1 MIGMDIAKI
10 GCLIHTVRGQRVM
23 LDEDL
28 ARMYGVRTRRL
39 NEQVRRNLARFP
51 EDFMFR
57 LTPKEHE
64 NLKSQIA
71 TSSSSWGGR
80 RKPPLAFTQ
89 EGVAMLS
96 SVLNSE
102 RAIRVNI
109 EIMRAFVSLRR
120 ALSINKELAGRME
133 KVEKRLGAHDI
144 ALKEHAI
151 SIHSV
156 FEEIRRLMREPG
168 GPRKRI
174 GF

>member
-1 MIGMDIAKI
+1 
-10 GCLIHTVRGQRVM
+10 M

-71 TSSSSWGGR
+71 TSSSNWGGR

-120 ALSINKELAGRME
+120 ALSVNKELAGRME

-144 ALKEHAI
+144 ALGEHAGAI
-151 SIHSV
+151 RSV
-156 FEEIRRLMREPG
+156 FEEIRRLTREPE